1 MNAIASRFSTQKF
14 SIGAALFFALITP
27 MVHAQG
33 LSKATSFLENIR
45 DQLTLWIPIIAVIAG
60 LVLVI
65 AYWFNMIQKD
75 TFIRWL
81 VGLIIAG
88 SILEIVA
95 LFV

>member
-1 MNAIASRFSTQKF
+1 MTAIIFRRSASTIFVSLML
-14 SIGAALFFALITP
+14 ALVSSMAQ
-27 MVHAQG
+27 AQG
-33 LSKATSFLENIR
+33 LSKTTSFLENIR

-60 LVLVI
+60 LLLVI
-65 AYWFNMIQKD
+65 AYWFHMIQKD